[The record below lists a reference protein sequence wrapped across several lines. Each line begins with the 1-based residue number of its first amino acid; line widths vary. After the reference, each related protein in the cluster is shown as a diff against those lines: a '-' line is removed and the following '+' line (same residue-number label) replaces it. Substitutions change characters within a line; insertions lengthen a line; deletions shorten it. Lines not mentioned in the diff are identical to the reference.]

1 MSERTPL
8 DRNDIEQ
15 ALRELAGWSYEEG
28 TLRRS
33 YEFGDF
39 REAVSFIVRISF
51 VAEEMNHHPE
61 ITNVYNAVE
70 LSLSTHDAGN
80 AVTRTDLELARRIGH
95 ISWV

>member
-8 DRNDIEQ
+8 DRDNIEQ
-15 ALRELAGWSYEEG
+15 ALRELEGWSYEEG

-61 ITNVYNAVE
+61 IKNVYNTVE

-80 AVTRTDLELARRIGH
+80 AVTRTDLELARRIDH

>member
-8 DRNDIEQ
+8 GRNDIEQ
-15 ALRELAGWSYEEG
+15 ALRELEGWSYEEG

-33 YEFGDF
+33 YAFGDF

-61 ITNVYNAVE
+61 IKNVYNTVE

-80 AVTRTDLELARRIGH
+80 AVTRTDLELARRIDH